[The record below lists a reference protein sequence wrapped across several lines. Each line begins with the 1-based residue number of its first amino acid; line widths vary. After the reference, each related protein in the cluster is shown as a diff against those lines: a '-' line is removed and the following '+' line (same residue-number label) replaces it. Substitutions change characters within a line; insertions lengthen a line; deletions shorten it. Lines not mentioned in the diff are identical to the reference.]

1 MSAALRFFAFSRFKM
16 SDLHIEPNA
25 SPSAYLLSLQPIREW
40 TTSNVMEWMAAMKLY
55 NYMDAFE
62 KRTVSGAKLVELDEE
77 CLKVRPLLANS
88 VAIRRSN

>member
-1 MSAALRFFAFSRFKM
+1 
-16 SDLHIEPNA
+16 
-25 SPSAYLLSLQPIREW
+25 
-40 TTSNVMEWMAAMKLY
+40 MEWMAAMKLY

-88 VAIRRSN
+88 VAIRRSNWGAVGLPASLLCMPVNLLSPGNAG